1 MLGPRI
7 PGVLELHMEVD
18 DESLRLQGR
27 VPEIRLDVPS

>member
-18 DESLRLQGR
+18 DESFRSQGR
-27 VPEIRLDVPS
+27 DPATWLDVPS